1 MTTAGACVAIRVD
14 ASSTIGLGHASRC
27 LALADAL
34 VRRGCRVTMLTA
46 VGLGCL
52 APKAESLG
60 CEILHLDALAG
71 RPPSTEWPTPEA
83 ADAAMSRESLAGA
96 NVRPTWVVTDGYGFG
111 SEWHRVLR
119 QTGARILSID
129 ERADRPLECDLLV
142 DPSFPADPARYAG
155 LLRPDCRR
163 LLGPT
168 FALLAPA
175 YATARRDEGRGTGRP
190 RRVIVSFG
198 GSEREPGT
206 LATATAVARM
216 PAALDLVADVV
227 VARTHTDRAAVESL
241 AANDRRIHVVDPL
254 PCLAA
259 LTVAASLAVGGGGG
273 SAWERICLGVP
284 SIVVPIADNQQ
295 ASARALAAAEIVRM
309 IEPDTFDLIGS
320 LTTAILELLTGR
332 ETLATDAGRR
342 LCDGGGA
349 DRVADEVI
357 SWNEG
362 STGTAAGSS
371 EGVSR

>member
-1 MTTAGACVAIRVD
+1 MTATGACVAIRVD

-34 VRRGCRVTMLTA
+34 VRRGCRVTMLTT
-46 VGLGCL
+46 VGVGCFT
-52 APKAESLG
+52 AKAESLG
-60 CEILHLDALAG
+60 CEILHLDAPAG
-71 RPPSTEWPTPEA
+71 RPPSTRWPVPEA
-83 ADAAMSRESLAGA
+83 ADAATSRETLAAA

-111 SEWHRVLR
+111 AEWHRVLR

-142 DPSFPADPARYAG
+142 DPSLPADPARYAG

-175 YATARRDEGRGTGRP
+175 YATARRDAGRGTGRP
-190 RRVIVSFG
+190 RRVVVSFG
-198 GSEREPGT
+198 GSDREPGT
-206 LATATAVARM
+206 LATATALAGI
-216 PAALDLVADVV
+216 PADLDLVADVV
-227 VARTHTDRAAVESL
+227 VARTHMDRDALERL
-241 AANDRRIHVVDPL
+241 AANDRRIRVIDPL

-259 LTVAASLAVGGGGG
+259 LTATAALAVGGAGG

-284 SIVVPIADNQQ
+284 SIVVPIADNQR
-295 ASARALAAAEIVRM
+295 ASARALAAAGIVRM
-309 IEPDTFDLIGS
+309 IEPEASDLTGS
-320 LTTAILELLTGR
+320 LTAAIIELLTGR

-349 DRVADEVI
+349 DRVADKVL

-362 STGTAAGSS
+362 GANAAAGSS
-371 EGVSR
+371 EGMFR

>member
-1 MTTAGACVAIRVD
+1 MTAASVCVAIRVD
-14 ASSTIGLGHASRC
+14 ASSVIGLGHASRC

-34 VRRGCRVTMLTA
+34 VRRGCGVTILTA
-46 VGLGCL
+46 SGLGWR
-52 APKAESLG
+52 AAKAESFG
-60 CEILHLDALAG
+60 CTVLRLDNSAH
-71 RPPSTEWPTPEA
+71 RPPSTGWPVPETG
-83 ADAAMSRESLAGA
+83 DAATSREALAKA

-129 ERADRPLECDLLV
+129 ERADRPLDCDLLV
-142 DPSFPADPARYAG
+142 DPSLPADPARYTG

-190 RRVIVSFG
+190 QRVVVSFG

-206 LATATAVARM
+206 LATVNALARM
-216 PAALDLVADVV
+216 PADLDLVADVV
-227 VARTHTDRAAVESL
+227 VARTHTDRAAVERL
-241 AANDRRIHVVDPL
+241 AANDRRIRVVDPL

-259 LTVAASLAVGGGGG
+259 LTAAAALAVGGAGG
-273 SAWERICLGVP
+273 SAWERLCLGVP
-284 SIVVPIADNQQ
+284 SIVVPIADNQR
-295 ASARALAAAEIVRM
+295 ASARALAAAGIVRM
-309 IEPDTFDLIGS
+309 IEPEASDLTGS
-320 LTTAILELLTGR
+320 LTAAILELLTGR
-332 ETLATDAGRR
+332 EMLATDAGRR

-349 DRVADEVI
+349 GRVADEVI

-362 STGTAAGSS
+362 GAGAAAGSS
-371 EGVSR
+371 EVMFR